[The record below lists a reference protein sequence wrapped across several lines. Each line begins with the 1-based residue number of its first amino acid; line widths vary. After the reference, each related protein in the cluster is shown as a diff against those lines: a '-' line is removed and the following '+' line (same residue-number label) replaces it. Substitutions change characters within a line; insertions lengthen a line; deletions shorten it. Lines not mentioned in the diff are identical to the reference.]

1 MTTVMMGFS
10 ISLDGF
16 IATPEREDGGLHDW
30 LFGGG
35 TPVEVGG
42 MTFNADS
49 QASADVFRDVSDAM
63 GSIIVGRTAFSF
75 GGNDKA
81 MFDLPTFV
89 LSHNAQATAPDAKVV
104 YVSEGIERALELARP
119 AAGEKQVCVFGGAST
134 ARQFLA
140 AGLVD
145 ELRLTVV
152 PVLFGDG
159 LRLFDPDTGHR
170 KLELVDSVSTP
181 TVTHLHMR
189 FT

>member
-30 LFGGG
+30 LFAGDLPFTMIGN
-35 TPVEVGG
+35 E
-42 MTFNADS
+42 FSADS
-49 QASADVFRDVSDAM
+49 QASIDVFREVVDAI
-63 GSIIVGRTAFSF
+63 GAIVVGHTAFGDGEEPF
-75 GGNDKA
+75 
-81 MFDLPTFV
+81 FEVPTFV
-89 LSHNAQATAPDAKVV
+89 LSHNPRSSSNPNVTW
-104 YVSEGIERALELARP
+104 VSEGIERALALASA
-119 AAGEKQVCVFGGAST
+119 AAGAKQVCVFGGAST
-134 ARQFLA
+134 AQQYLA

-159 LRLFDPDTGHR
+159 LRLFDPGTGLR
-170 KLELVDSVSTP
+170 KLELVDSISTP

>member
-49 QASADVFRDVSDAM
+49 QASADVFRDVSDAL
-63 GSIIVGRTAFSF
+63 GSIIVGRTAFSY
-75 GGNDKA
+75 GDNDQA

-89 LSHNAQATAPDAKVV
+89 LSHSAQATVPDSKVV

-119 AAGEKQVCVFGGAST
+119 AAGAKQVCVFGGASI
-134 ARQFLA
+134 AQQYLA

>member
-49 QASADVFRDVSDAM
+49 QASADVFRDVSDAL
-63 GSIIVGRTAFSF
+63 GSIIVGRTAFSY
-75 GGNDKA
+75 GDNDQA

-89 LSHNAQATAPDAKVV
+89 LSHIAQATVPDSKVV

-119 AAGEKQVCVFGGAST
+119 AAGAKQV
-134 ARQFLA
+134 
-140 AGLVD
+140 
-145 ELRLTVV
+145 
-152 PVLFGDG
+152 
-159 LRLFDPDTGHR
+159 
-170 KLELVDSVSTP
+170 
-181 TVTHLHMR
+181 
-189 FT
+189 